1 MTPPAPQTQAV
12 CAAAYTRI
20 NLVPSSGI
28 QDSLAALSWGQR

>member
-20 NLVPSSGI
+20 NLVPSYGI
-28 QDSLAALSWGQR
+28 QDTLAALSRGQR

>member
-12 CAAAYTRI
+12 CAAADTRI
-20 NLVPSSGI
+20 NLVPSYGI